1 MNVYLD
7 HWITP
12 DIYDVQRAGLSHA
25 YSGTLNRSQER
36 NISALGRCAES
47 SVSLADN
54 AANSLIG
61 LRDLIEW
68 EIITGDFEY
77 AQVVD
82 PPLIYYDSAERVLLT
97 WRGWLSSNT
106 HDPIYRPAHAGPFL
120 SPAQAKRVDK
130 IAQTRRAA
138 VLPLP

>member
-54 AANSLIG
+54 AADSLIG
-61 LRDLIEW
+61 LRDLIER

-77 AQVVD
+77 VQVVD
-82 PPLIYYDSAERVLLT
+82 PL
-97 WRGWLSSNT
+97 
-106 HDPIYRPAHAGPFL
+106 
-120 SPAQAKRVDK
+120 
-130 IAQTRRAA
+130 
-138 VLPLP
+138 